1 MAMNND
7 IGRFSSDLGLGGCV
21 FVSFYK
27 NILQKES
34 REGGLRLFRGVRQSK
49 YEGTSQ
55 SL

>member
-1 MAMNND
+1 MAMYND
-7 IGRFSSDLGLGGCV
+7 IGRFSSDLGLGRCL

-34 REGGLRLFRGVRQSK
+34 KEGGVEVISEGRQSK